1 MVTKKKV
8 KSSKKTLSPKRAA
21 SSRLGLSRKWPAPE
35 FRKVVLD
42 NGVTVVTE
50 AHPMNRAVS
59 CGVWVERGTRHELAN
74 EAGLAHF
81 VEHLVFKR
89 TKKRSAYKISRD
101 MEAVG
106 GDLNAFTSRENT
118 AFVTHSLSE
127 HVGLS
132 IDILSDLVCQPTF
145 DAADIKKEKQVV
157 LQEIHMAED
166 QLEDTI
172 FDKYF
177 ERFYA
182 ESALGKPILG
192 SVMSIEEMERKTVV
206 DFHRR
211 QYTAENI
218 IVSVTGNIHHGQVVD
233 LVERYLKPP
242 KARTSATAAVSASV
256 SVRSTGS
263 ARSAVG
269 QFKPKAVP
277 KTKTDTDTATKT
289 PLRPG
294 PNSPE
299 VLSSS
304 ALLTSPAPHAF
315 RDVIRR
321 TSEQVHIL
329 VGYPS
334 INFRDP
340 HRFEAIVVNTLLG
353 GGMTS
358 RLYQEVREERGL
370 VYSIFSQLTT
380 FADVGLELVY
390 AGTEAKHAPTVIE
403 IILRELKNLK
413 KNGIK
418 KSDLDL
424 FKTQVKGSILLGADD
439 IENRMNSL
447 AVNEMMFG
455 RYRSVDEVVRDVE
468 KVTLDSVHEYIEE
481 KFRPENPSMLLM
493 GQLPEAPT
501 KKWIESL

>member
-1 MVTKKKV
+1 M
-8 KSSKKTLSPKRAA
+8 KKTARKKAGQKRDQKRV
-21 SSRLGLSRKWPAPE
+21 SGTERVSRFPAPKFE
-35 FRKVVLD
+35 RTVLD
-42 NGVTVVTE
+42 NGLTVVTE

-59 CGVWVERGTRHELAN
+59 CGLWVERGTRHEQPN

-106 GDLNAFTSRENT
+106 GDLNAYTSRENT
-118 AFVTHSLSE
+118 AFVTHSLCE

-132 IDILSDLVCQPTF
+132 LDILGDLVCQPLF
-145 DAADIKKEKQVV
+145 NESDVEKEKQVV
-157 LQEIHMAED
+157 LQEIRMAED
-166 QLEDTI
+166 QLEDSI

-177 ERFYA
+177 ELFYPT
-182 ESALGKPILG
+182 SALGKPILG
-192 SVMSIEEMERKTVV
+192 SVASIEEMSRRTVV

-211 QYTAENI
+211 QYTAENM
-218 IVSVTGNIHHGQVVD
+218 IVSVAGNVRHDEVVD
-233 LVERYLKPP
+233 LVHKFVKPP
-242 KARTSATAAVSASV
+242 RVRHQGAGARPATAAK
-256 SVRSTGS
+256 
-263 ARSAVG
+263 ARSSAAAARAP
-269 QFKPKAVP
+269 KPKP
-277 KTKTDTDTATKT
+277 K
-289 PLRPG
+289 PG

-299 VLSSS
+299 VLSDSI
-304 ALLTSPAPHAF
+304 LLSPPEPARF

-321 TSEQVHIL
+321 SSEQVHIL
-329 VGYPS
+329 IGYPS

-340 HRFEAIVVNTLLG
+340 HRFEAMVANTLLG

-358 RLYQEVREERGL
+358 RLYQQVREERGL

-380 FADVGLELVY
+380 FADVGMELIY
-390 AGTEAKHAPTVIE
+390 AGTEPKNAPEVIE
-403 IILRELKNLK
+403 IVLKELRRLK
-413 KNGIK
+413 KNGIRK
-418 KSDLDL
+418 ADLDL

-468 KVTLDSVHEYIEE
+468 KVTLDSVHHYIES
-481 KFRPENPSMLLM
+481 KFIPEDPSMLLM
-493 GQLPEAPT
+493 GSLPEAPT
-501 KKWIESL
+501 KKWLESL

>member
-1 MVTKKKV
+1 MAKSKSAQKTKGKKS
-8 KSSKKTLSPKRAA
+8 KGTRKGAGRASGSSKR
-21 SSRLGLSRKWPAPE
+21 APE
-35 FRKVVLD
+35 RVSRFPVPHFERTVLD
-42 NGVTVVTE
+42 NGITVVTE

-59 CGVWVERGTRHELAN
+59 CGVWVERGTRHEQPQ

-106 GDLNAFTSRENT
+106 GDLNAYTSRENT
-118 AFVTHSLSE
+118 AFVTHSLCE

-132 IDILSDLVCQPTF
+132 LDILGDLVCQPSF
-145 DAADIKKEKQVV
+145 VASDVEKEKQVV
-157 LQEIHMAED
+157 LQEINMAED
-166 QLEDTI
+166 QLEDAI

-177 ERFYA
+177 EHFYPT
-182 ESALGKPILG
+182 SALGKPILG
-192 SVMSIEEMERKTVV
+192 SAASIESMSRQAVV

-211 QYTAENI
+211 QYTADNM
-218 IVSVTGNIHHGQVVD
+218 IVSVAGNVRHAEVVS
-233 LVERYLKPP
+233 LVEKFVRPP
-242 KARTSATAAVSASV
+242 KPGRVGAPSIKGRATGRAATGRGARALSQTAA
-256 SVRSTGS
+256 
-263 ARSAVG
+263 
-269 QFKPKAVP
+269 K
-277 KTKTDTDTATKT
+277 
-289 PLRPG
+289 PG

-299 VLSSS
+299 VLSDSI
-304 ALLTSPAPHAF
+304 LLSPPEPTRF
-315 RDVIRR
+315 REVIRR
-321 TSEQVHIL
+321 SSEQVHIL

-340 HRFEAIVVNTLLG
+340 HRFEAMVANTLLG

-380 FADVGLELVY
+380 FADVGMELVY
-390 AGTEAKHAPTVIE
+390 AGTEPKNAPEVIE
-403 IILRELKNLK
+403 IILREMRRLK
-413 KNGIK
+413 KNGIRK
-418 KSDLDL
+418 ADLEL

-468 KVTLDSVHEYIEE
+468 KVTLDSVHEYIES
-481 KFRPENPSMLLM
+481 KFLPEDPSMLLM
-493 GQLPEAPT
+493 GSLPEGPT
-501 KKWIESL
+501 KKWLEGL

>member
-1 MVTKKKV
+1 
-8 KSSKKTLSPKRAA
+8 LAPKFERTVLA
-21 SSRLGLSRKWPAPE
+21 SGL
-35 FRKVVLD
+35 
-42 NGVTVVTE
+42 TVVTE
-50 AHPMNRAVS
+50 AHPINRAVS
-59 CGVWVERGTRHELAN
+59 CGLWVERGTRHEQPN

-106 GDLNAFTSRENT
+106 GDLNAYTSRENT
-118 AFVTHSLSE
+118 AFVTHALCE

-132 IDILSDLVCQPTF
+132 LDILGDLVCQPSF
-145 DAADIKKEKQVV
+145 IESDVEKEKQVV
-157 LQEIHMAED
+157 IQEIRMAED

-177 ERFYA
+177 ELFYPT
-182 ESALGKPILG
+182 SSLGKPILG
-192 SVMSIEEMERKTVV
+192 SVSSIEEMSRRTVI

-211 QYTAENI
+211 QYMAENM
-218 IVSVTGNIHHGQVVD
+218 IVSVAGNIRHDEVVK
-233 LVERYLKPP
+233 LVEKFVKPP
-242 KARTSATAAVSASV
+242 RVRHQSASAAKARVPTRAP
-256 SVRSTGS
+256 
-263 ARSAVG
+263 
-269 QFKPKAVP
+269 KPK
-277 KTKTDTDTATKT
+277 
-289 PLRPG
+289 PG

-299 VLSSS
+299 VLSDSI
-304 ALLTSPAPHAF
+304 LLSPPEPARF

-321 TSEQVHIL
+321 SSEQVHIL

-340 HRFEAIVVNTLLG
+340 HRFEAMVANTLLG

-358 RLYQEVREERGL
+358 RLYQQVREERGL

-380 FADVGLELVY
+380 FADVGMELIY
-390 AGTEAKHAPTVIE
+390 AGTEPKNAPEVIE
-403 IILRELKNLK
+403 IILKELRRLK
-413 KNGIK
+413 KNGIRK
-418 KSDLDL
+418 ADLDL

-468 KVTLDSVHEYIEE
+468 KVTLDSVHEYIES
-481 KFRPENPSMLLM
+481 KFIPEDPSMLLM
-493 GQLPEAPT
+493 GSLPEAPT
-501 KKWIESL
+501 KKWLESL